1 MTFEQPRAFPSPHYV
16 VFPLSEEA
24 ERFFT
29 SGTPFLRRTLPFW
42 AATLIDRLLVMLL
55 PLVAIIFPLM
65 RIMPPIYKW
74 RVRRRAYRWY
84 KALRKLERRIQKG
97 VRDEDVTRYAGE
109 LDRIESEVKKVKI
122 PLAYA
127 EELYQ
132 LRLHIRYVR
141 ESLQG
146 RPATSGAASGGSEN
160 SKSQPVT
167 DDALEDAS

>member
-1 MTFEQPRAFPSPHYV
+1 
-16 VFPLSEEA
+16 
-24 ERFFT
+24 
-29 SGTPFLRRTLPFW
+29 
-42 AATLIDRLLVMLL
+42 MLL
-55 PLVAIIFPLM
+55 PLIAIVIPLI

-84 KALRKLERRIQKG
+84 KALRKLERKIQEG
-97 VRDEDVTRYAGE
+97 VRDEDMTRYAGE

-132 LRLHIRYVR
+132 LRLHIRYIR
-141 ESLQG
+141 ESLE
-146 RPATSGAASGGSEN
+146 RPAAASGTASGGSET